1 MTPKT
6 YLINSF
12 RSLFLLGY
20 TVLVLFGPAFGCI
33 RFAHLSTHQVLVGF
47 CMDIMG
53 SEEPVFTKPFLA
65 SLQQLKAKGKIR
77 LTILPSRFASEYP
90 SALSALA
97 KRNHLVFCGPL
108 FSDVIA
114 KAAEEYPETNF
125 VLMQAIPKGITADII
140 SLPNLQWILYRKEDC
155 AFLMSQISQH
165 YPEKASCWLVTD
177 LPDHDPLRMY
187 QKNAFQMG
195 FSDHRSAVL
204 EWPIQAIADNQW
216 RQKQTDETSIFC
228 VTEGAYIPS
237 FLTWFSGLPLTEK
250 ALIMPTEA
258 FSDELGTY
266 VLGTVLKEYALTLEH
281 TLDSL
286 IESSWKPGVHFKG
299 IDNNGYSVKLNDKYW
314 SSNLK
319 SEVES
324 ILNATFSPVK

>member
-1 MTPKT
+1 MTTKT
-6 YLINSF
+6 YLINLF

-20 TVLVLFGPAFGCI
+20 AVLVLFGPAFGCI
-33 RFAHLSTHQVLVGF
+33 RYTHQVSVGF

-77 LTILPSRFASEYP
+77 LTILPSHFASEYP

-114 KAAEEYPETNF
+114 KAAEEYPETYF
-125 VLMQAIPKGITADII
+125 VLMQAIPKGISAENV

-155 AFLMSQISQH
+155 AFLMSQISQFF
-165 YPEKASCWLVTD
+165 PKKASCWLVTD

-195 FSDHRSAVL
+195 LDVSDHRSAVL
-204 EWPIQAIADNQW
+204 EWPIQAIADSQW
-216 RQKQTDETSIFC
+216 RQKQTGETSIFC
-228 VTEGAYIPS
+228 VTEGAYVPS

-250 ALIMPTEA
+250 ALIIPTKA

-266 VLGTVLKEYALTLEH
+266 VLGTVLKEYAFTLEH

-286 IESSWKPGVHFKG
+286 IEDSWKPGVHFKG

-314 SSNLK
+314 SSDLK